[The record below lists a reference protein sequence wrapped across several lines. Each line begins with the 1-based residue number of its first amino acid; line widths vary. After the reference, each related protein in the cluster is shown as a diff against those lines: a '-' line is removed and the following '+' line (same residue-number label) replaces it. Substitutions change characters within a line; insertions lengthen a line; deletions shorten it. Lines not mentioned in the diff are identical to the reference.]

1 MEYMELEVYS
11 QATNRAVVK
20 MPGRHF
26 PGLVIQGDSLSSL
39 LYLAESICEKSE
51 KTSDVDLVNETREL
65 KDHLQQLLL
74 HYEATLSKHNI
85 PLPYS
90 KGQLPPAHR

>member
-11 QATNRAVVK
+11 QSTNRAVVK

-26 PGLVIQGDSLSSL
+26 PGLVIQGDSLSNL
-39 LYLAESICEKSE
+39 LLLAESICKKSE
-51 KTSDVDLVNETREL
+51 KTSDIDLITEAREL
-65 KDHLQQLLL
+65 RNNLQQLLL

-90 KGQLPPAHR
+90 KAQFPPNKS

>member
-1 MEYMELEVYS
+1 MELEVYS

-20 MPGRHF
+20 MPARHF
-26 PGLVIQGDSLSSL
+26 PGLLIQGDALSSL
-39 LYLAESICEKSE
+39 LSLAESICEKSE
-51 KTSDVDLVNETREL
+51 KTPDVDLIDAAREL
-65 KDHLQQLLL
+65 RDNLQQLLS

-90 KGQLPPAHR
+90 KSQFPPDKN

>member
-26 PGLVIQGDSLSSL
+26 PGLLIQGDSLSSL
-39 LYLAESICEKSE
+39 LHIAESICEKSE
-51 KTSDVDLVNETREL
+51 RTADTDLINESREL
-65 KDHLQQLLL
+65 KNNLQQLLS

-90 KGQLPPAHR
+90 KSQFPPNKR

>member
-26 PGLVIQGDSLSSL
+26 PGLLIQGDSLASL
-39 LYLAESICEKSE
+39 LSLAESICEKSE
-51 KTSDVDLVNETREL
+51 RTADIDLINESHEL
-65 KDHLQQLLL
+65 RNNLQQLLS
-74 HYEATLSKHNI
+74 HYEATLGKHNI

-90 KGQLPPAHR
+90 KSQFPPNKS

>member
-11 QATNRAVVK
+11 QSTNRAVVK

-26 PGLVIQGDSLSSL
+26 PGLVIQGDSLSRL
-39 LYLAESICEKSE
+39 LDLAESIYEKSE
-51 KTSDVDLVNETREL
+51 RTSDINLINESREL
-65 KDHLQQLLL
+65 RDNLQQLLS

-90 KGQLPPAHR
+90 KSQYPPNKS

>member
-11 QATNRAVVK
+11 QSTNRAVVK

-26 PGLVIQGDSLSSL
+26 PGLVLQGDSLSQL
-39 LYLAESICEKSE
+39 LNLAQSIYEKSE
-51 KTSDVDLVNETREL
+51 RTSDIHLINESREL
-65 KDHLQQLLL
+65 RDNLQQLLS

-90 KGQLPPAHR
+90 KSQYPPNKS

>member
-11 QATNRAVVK
+11 QSTNRAVVK

-26 PGLVIQGDSLSSL
+26 PGLVIQGDSLSNFL
-39 LYLAESICEKSE
+39 LLAESICKKSE
-51 KTSDVDLVNETREL
+51 KTFDTDLINESREL
-65 KDHLQQLLL
+65 RNNLQQLLL
-74 HYEATLSKHNI
+74 HYETTLSKHNI

-90 KGQLPPAHR
+90 KSQFPPNKS

>member
-26 PGLVIQGDSLSSL
+26 PGLVIQGDTLSSL

-51 KTSDVDLVNETREL
+51 KTSDVDLFNESREL
-65 KDHLQQLLL
+65 RDNLQQLLL

-90 KGQLPPAHR
+90 KSQFPPGKS